1 MVGWFTVVTDRDDN
15 SGLALLF
22 AGELR
27 FCGRDFIEPVFNLI
41 PAAFSLLGR
50 FIILKGLVDGIELG
64 SQLIDFGEERR
75 VEVDRRWLKAVVL
88 LQGLPTIVLKMHL
101 RPCPSLSA

>member
-1 MVGWFTVVTDRDDN
+1 MVYWFTVVTDRDDN

-50 FIILKGLVDGIELG
+50 FIIL
-64 SQLIDFGEERR
+64 
-75 VEVDRRWLKAVVL
+75 
-88 LQGLPTIVLKMHL
+88 
-101 RPCPSLSA
+101 